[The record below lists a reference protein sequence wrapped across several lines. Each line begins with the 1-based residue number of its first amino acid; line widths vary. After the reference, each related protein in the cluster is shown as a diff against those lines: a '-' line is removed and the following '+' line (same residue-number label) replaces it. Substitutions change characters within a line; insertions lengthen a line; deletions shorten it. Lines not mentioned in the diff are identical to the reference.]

1 MTQFILKIC
10 TKNIENHNT
19 DSETKKLKDML
30 IYIILMLLLTPSL
43 KHLLLSDFG
52 FVSDETFGYVVTNF
66 ATENNITIIIMTN
79 FLNVLS

>member
-1 MTQFILKIC
+1 M
-10 TKNIENHNT
+10 ENHNT
-19 DSETKKLKDML
+19 DNETKKLLFRCHLKNMS

-52 FVSDETFGYVVTNF
+52 FFSDETFGYVVTNF
-66 ATENNITIIIMTN
+66 ATGNNTTIIIMTN